1 MQFVHPY
8 FLFGLLAISIPIII
22 HLFNFHRFRKV
33 YFTNVRFIRQLK
45 QETQR
50 RSQLKHLVILLLRI
64 LTVTF
69 LVLSFAQ
76 PYLPANRQQLDLNRN
91 NMVCVYLDNS
101 FSMEAVTGSVT
112 LLDIAKNRARE
123 LTGTYRSSD
132 EYLLITNDFE
142 AKHNRLLSME
152 EYLEQLDEIT
162 FTPKTRNL
170 SEVLK
175 RLSDERFRNK
185 EQNYLLYIFSDL
197 QKSHFDWSRIPVDS
211 SLNIFVLPLSADQ
224 RSNLYIDS
232 CWFDSPVQQVYQQTR
247 LQTRIHNFSD
257 NDLEKIPVRLTVNG
271 SQKGL
276 ANLDIPAHE
285 SVEVE
290 MPYINYD
297 EGPQLGVVEVDDY
310 PVTYDNQFFVSYQ
323 VSSVIPVLSIYQ
335 DKENAYLKA
344 VYGKDSTFTYQ
355 RSFVGNLDY
364 TSFDQYQL
372 IILDGLMQVSSGLA
386 RELTRYMENGGSV
399 AIFPG
404 GESELGSF
412 NAFLQEIKSGYFRE
426 LDTNR
431 TKTTY
436 INLDHPLYREVFEEI
451 PENLDL
457 PAIRMHFPVNP
468 VPRSQQ
474 EALLKLQ
481 NGDVLLSVQPVG
493 KGKIYLF
500 GLYPDDSF
508 SNFQKHSIFVPTL
521 FNLALLS
528 QSQQKLF
535 YTIGEGEMIEIR
547 GGFVQGDQ
555 TYRIERPGDDF
566 SFIPEHHV
574 METGTQIYTHDQIRE
589 AGLYE
594 LNADGTFVRELAF
607 NYDRKESVMDFYQ
620 PDELTGLF
628 ADSGIPYVTLISG
641 TNRPF
646 SVVLDELSRGVRLW
660 KWFVVLALVCIAGEV
675 LIIRLWK

>member
-22 HLFNFHRFRKV
+22 HLFNFHRFRRV

-50 RSQLKHLVILLLRI
+50 RSQLKHLIILLLRI
-64 LTVTF
+64 LTVAF

-76 PYLPANRQQLDLNRN
+76 PYLPANRQQLDMNLNN
-91 NMVCVYLDNS
+91 LVCVYLDNS
-101 FSMEAVTGSVT
+101 FSMEAVTGSVA

-123 LTGTYRSSD
+123 LTGAYRSSD

-142 AKHNRLLSME
+142 AKHNRLLSTE

-162 FTPKTRNL
+162 FTPKSRDL

-175 RLSDERFRNK
+175 RLSDERFRKK
-185 EQNYLLYIFSDL
+185 EQNYLLYIISDL
-197 QKSHFDWSRIPVDS
+197 QKGLFDWSRIPVDS
-211 SLNIFVLPLSADQ
+211 SLNIYVLALSADQ

-232 CWFDSPVQQVYQQTR
+232 CWFDSPVQQVYQLTR

-271 SQKGL
+271 SKKGL

-297 EGPQLGVVEVDDY
+297 AGTQLGVVEIDDY
-310 PVTYDNQFFVSYQ
+310 PVTFDNQFFISYQ
-323 VSSVIPVLSIYQ
+323 VSSVIPVLSVYQ
-335 DKENAYLKA
+335 DKVNAYLNA
-344 VYGKDSTFTYQ
+344 VYGKDSTFSYQ
-355 RSFVGNLDY
+355 HAFVGNLDY

-372 IILDGLMQVSSGLA
+372 IILDGLKQVSSGLA
-386 RELTRYMENGGSV
+386 QELTRFMDNGGSV

-404 GESELGSF
+404 VETDLRSF
-412 NAFLQEIKSGYFRE
+412 NAFLAEIKSGFFQE
-426 LDTNR
+426 LDTNK

-457 PAIRMHFPVNP
+457 PAIRMHFPVSRA
-468 VPRSQQ
+468 PRSDQ
-474 EALLKLQ
+474 ETLLRLQ
-481 NGDVLLSVQPVG
+481 NGDVLLSAQSVG
-493 KGKIYLF
+493 KGRIYLF

-508 SNFQKHSIFVPTL
+508 SNFQKHSIFVPTI
-521 FNLALLS
+521 FNLALMS

-535 YTIGEGEMIEIR
+535 HAIGEGEVIEIP

-555 TYRIERPGDDF
+555 TYQIERPGDDF
-566 SFIPEHHV
+566 SFIPEHRT
-574 METGTQIYTHDQIRE
+574 MESGTYIYTHDQIRE

-594 LNADGTFVRELAF
+594 LKADEIFIRGIAF

-628 ADSGIPYVTLISG
+628 ADSGIPFTTVISG
-641 TNRPF
+641 INRPF
-646 SVVLDELSRGVRLW
+646 QVTLEELSMGVRLW
-660 KWFVVLALVCIAGEV
+660 KWFVVLALLCIAGEV
-675 LIIRLWK
+675 LIIRFWK